1 MNKQYQRVL
10 VTTHIL
16 YYDLSV
22 WAGHLYLYLI
32 FAGAHPLRHPAGPLW
47 FPTAI
52 MMVAFYRHAGK
63 MWPGIATACSFGNI
77 LASWMLFSRG
87 SVSLIYPAVNVIE
100 AVIGALFL
108 RKWLP
113 WYNPLQNLNDWIRVA
128 IGSALVPPL
137 MGGILVSLLAPGSEP
152 LRNFFVWVLSEAIG
166 ALALVPLG
174 LLFKPHY
181 LLRHRDPRLLLET
194 LTTLAV
200 TLALSWAAI
209 TAAVALHLRDR
220 SADVERRAPAANGS
234 VHGVSGHR
242 DGGVADDC
250 PQSSGA
256 DHPARRANAE
266 RPWLPFLMLLLPANV
281 MTMVMYAFRAERK
294 HITESEE
301 RFRNAMEYS
310 AIGMALVSIEG
321 KWLQANKA
329 LCNFLGYSQT
339 ELQSLTFQQLTRQK
353 I

>member
-1 MNKQYQRVL
+1 MAPVVQ
-10 VTTHIL
+10 
-16 YYDLSV
+16 
-22 WAGHLYLYLI
+22 
-32 FAGAHPLRHPAGPLW
+32 PAAESERL
-47 FPTAI
+47 
-52 MMVAFYRHAGK
+52 
-63 MWPGIATACSFGNI
+63 
-77 LASWMLFSRG
+77 
-87 SVSLIYPAVNVIE
+87 
-100 AVIGALFL
+100 
-108 RKWLP
+108 
-113 WYNPLQNLNDWIRVA
+113 IRVA

-220 SADVERRAPAANGS
+220 SADVERRAPAADGS

-256 DHPARRANAE
+256 DHPARRADAE
-266 RPWLPFLMLLLPANV
+266 RPRLPFLMLLLPANV